1 MGLIESRICPFC
13 GGTCKSFKF
22 RRQVVIVVVFDTAHG
37 QATYP
42 VAILPFLD
50 ELPNNSLRDI
60 PT

>member
-1 MGLIESRICPFC
+1 MPPFVEGLVKVSSLGDRS
-13 GGTCKSFKF
+13 SF
-22 RRQVVIVVVFDTAHG
+22 VFDTADG

>member
-1 MGLIESRICPFC
+1 MPPFVEGLVKVSSLGDRSPLWLFL
-13 GGTCKSFKF
+13 T
-22 RRQVVIVVVFDTAHG
+22 QPMTG

-50 ELPNNSLRDI
+50 ELPNNLLRDI